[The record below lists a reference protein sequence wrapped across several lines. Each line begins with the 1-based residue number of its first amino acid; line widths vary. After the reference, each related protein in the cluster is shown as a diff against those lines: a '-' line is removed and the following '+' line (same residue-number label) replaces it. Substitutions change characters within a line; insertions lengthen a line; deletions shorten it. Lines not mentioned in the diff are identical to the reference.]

1 VPRWPVDTVQVTPH
15 GAYAYQRTRRRHH
28 GVDLAG
34 QRGTLVRAPERLAVL
49 IVARGNSPGHA
60 RAGTVERS
68 ADRLAR
74 GVRLDGYG
82 PAAVMARGLDTG
94 MVHVLGH
101 LEPAALPTVDATLEE
116 GAPVG
121 TISRVGHVHW
131 EVRQRDRYPW
141 PRADRG
147 DDTYDPGAWLEAAT
161 HLPFSSP
168 ATHDWLVDAT
178 DAARATVTAVTSRAR
193 ERAAGEVLGLV
204 VLALL
209 LGGRRRS

>member
-1 VPRWPVDTVQVTPH
+1 MRWPVDSVQVTPH

-34 QRGTLVRAPERLAVL
+34 KRGTLVRAPERLRVL
-49 IVARGNSPGHA
+49 IVARNNSTSHA
-60 RAGTVERS
+60 RAGTIERS
-68 ADRLAR
+68 ADKLAR

-82 PAAVMARGLDTG
+82 PAAVLALGLDTG
-94 MVHVLGH
+94 VVHVLGH
-101 LEPAALPTVDATLEE
+101 LEPSALPSVDAVLED

-121 TISRVGHVHW
+121 TISKVGHVHW

-141 PRADRG
+141 PRADRAA
-147 DDTYDPGAWLEAAT
+147 DTYDPGAWLEAAT

-168 ATHDWLVDAT
+168 ATQDWLDAAT
-178 DAARATVTAVTSRAR
+178 DAARATATAARTKARAQ
-193 ERAAGEVLGLV
+193 AADEVLGLV

-209 LGGRRRS
+209 LGGRRRR